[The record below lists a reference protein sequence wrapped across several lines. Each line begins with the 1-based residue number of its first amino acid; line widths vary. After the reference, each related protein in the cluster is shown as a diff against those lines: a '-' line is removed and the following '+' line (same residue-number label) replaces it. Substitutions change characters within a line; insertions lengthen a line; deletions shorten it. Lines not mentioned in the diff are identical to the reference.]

1 MCMNDFLQAP
11 FNWAGEQALSESE
24 AFETA
29 LERIKPEDTIKSLT
43 EENAELRR
51 QLREQSLTIQRLREA
66 IIRNQE
72 EWHD

>member
-1 MCMNDFLQAP
+1 MCNIYDIP
-11 FNWAGEQALSESE
+11 YNWAGEQALSESE

-29 LERIKPEDTIKSLT
+29 LERIKPEDTIKKLT